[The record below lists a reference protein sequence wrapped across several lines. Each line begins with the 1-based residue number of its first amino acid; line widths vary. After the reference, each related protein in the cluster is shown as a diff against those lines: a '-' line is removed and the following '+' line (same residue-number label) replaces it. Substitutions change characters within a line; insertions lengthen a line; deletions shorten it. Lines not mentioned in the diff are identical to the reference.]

1 MANQKI
7 DLIDE
12 RSRRNINSIDV
23 NEGLYFGNFQGS
35 GYFIKVRLGNFIE
48 SNILIRGIW
57 EPALAEIIS
66 SFLKE
71 GEAVID
77 VGANIGASTIPLAK
91 KYRDCHFYLFEPHP
105 LIFEDLKENIK
116 NNSLS
121 NCTATCAAVSNS
133 NSEITFYA
141 QRNSNKNMG
150 LSSTRLNDD
159 IGDHEEVKTKS
170 IRIDD
175 FFLNSKMRL
184 SVLKIDTQ
192 GSEFEVLSSAT
203 FTIEKWRPLV
213 IFEFESEYFN
223 SEAER
228 RAGATK
234 LLSFFKKLD
243 YKMYA
248 IQNSSKYYPLINLND
263 YFNGDIVAVPC

>member
-1 MANQKI
+1 MTNQKI

-12 RSRRNINSIDV
+12 RTRRNIDSIDV
-23 NEGLYFGNFQGS
+23 NEGLYFGNFQGF
-35 GYFIKVRLGNFIE
+35 GYFMKVRLGNFIE
-48 SNILIRGIW
+48 SNILIKGMW
-57 EPALAEIIS
+57 EPVLAEIIS
-66 SFLKE
+66 SFLKK

-91 KYRDCHFYLFEPHP
+91 KYIDCHFYLFEPHAT
-105 LIFEDLKENIK
+105 IFGDLTENIK
-116 NNSLS
+116 NNCLT

-133 NSEITFYA
+133 NSEIAFYA
-141 QRNSNKNMG
+141 QNSSNKNMG

-159 IGDHEEVKTKS
+159 IGDYEEVKTKS

-175 FFLNSKMRL
+175 FFLNSKMRV

-192 GSEFEVLSSAT
+192 GSEFEVLLSAAL
-203 FTIEKWRPLV
+203 TIEKWRPLV
-213 IFEFESEYFN
+213 VFEFESEYFK
-223 SEAER
+223 SEIER
-228 RAGATK
+228 REGANR
-234 LLSFFKKLD
+234 LLSFFHRFN

-248 IQNSSKYYPLINLND
+248 IQNTSKYYPLVSLEK